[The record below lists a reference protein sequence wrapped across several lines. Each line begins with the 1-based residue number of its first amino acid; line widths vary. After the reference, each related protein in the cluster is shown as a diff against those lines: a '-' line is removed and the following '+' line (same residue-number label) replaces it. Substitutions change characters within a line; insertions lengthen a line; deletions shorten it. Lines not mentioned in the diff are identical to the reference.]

1 MEHSTRHGMY
11 LPPVNA
17 GLKFSMTGVA
27 GSNCGS
33 LLSAGCCA
41 SEPGIRRLPMDPG
54 KHAFGNAI
62 GGRRFLKITCKCR
75 RGIDVRTR
83 CDFCSP
89 PPSFWSRANVTE
101 RTHGRT
107 HRTARSL
114 MTRDSHQWPDFRF
127 GTTSGKHGTKRTR
140 KTQSRA

>member
-1 MEHSTRHGMY
+1 MEHSTRHGMF

-41 SEPGIRRLPMDPG
+41 SEPGIRRLPVGPG

-75 RGIDVRTR
+75 GGLTFAVRLI
-83 CDFCSP
+83 FGLPGWHVGP
-89 PPSFWSRANVTE
+89 PRLRPLVAAAAVIVCF
-101 RTHGRT
+101 
-107 HRTARSL
+107 
-114 MTRDSHQWPDFRF
+114 
-127 GTTSGKHGTKRTR
+127 
-140 KTQSRA
+140 